1 MVPLSPEELA
11 DVVRQLESA
20 ELTAEPV
27 QAVTLSTLDEVWD
40 AMVAED
46 SSFVAGEVVVH
57 NSNICRLLH
66 GKTFSVADA
75 LQRFERVESLERPED
90 VKQEL
95 PWVRERLD
103 ADTGRAL
110 LYVNRGGQETR
121 LAEVLR
127 SAASTR
133 DDVGEFRALASDRQL
148 ADAGVGFPPFHGLC
162 RTTTL
167 AVT

>member
-1 MVPLSPEELA
+1 M
-11 DVVRQLESA
+11 
-20 ELTAEPV
+20 
-27 QAVTLSTLDEVWD
+27 
-40 AMVAED
+40 
-46 SSFVAGEVVVH
+46 
-57 NSNICRLLH
+57 
-66 GKTFSVADA
+66 ADA
-75 LQRFERVESLERPED
+75 LQRFERVESLSRPED

-103 ADTGRAL
+103 ADTGRTI

-127 SAASTR
+127 SAAGTR

-148 ADAGVGFPPFHGLC
+148 AETGVGFPPYHGLC

-167 AVT
+167 ALT